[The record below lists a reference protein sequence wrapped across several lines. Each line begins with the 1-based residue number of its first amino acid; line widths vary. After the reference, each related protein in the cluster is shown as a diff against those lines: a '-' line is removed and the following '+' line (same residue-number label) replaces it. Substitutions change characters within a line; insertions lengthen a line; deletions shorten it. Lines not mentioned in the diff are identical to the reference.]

1 MRLGYARVST
11 IDQNLSLQIT
21 ALNNNG
27 CDLIFQEKKSGV
39 KDRPELQR
47 MLSMVR
53 TGDVIVIWKID
64 RLARSLSELLV
75 ISETLKNKGVDL
87 VSMDGQIDT
96 TTAMGRMYFQIS
108 GAFAEFERALI
119 IERTKAGL
127 EAAKRRGVKFG
138 RKVGLNAEGIKKAN
152 ASKELYLAGNMR
164 PIDIC
169 KILNISIGTFYR
181 YLKYENVPLRN
192 NPGRK
197 KKSI

>member
-1 MRLGYARVST
+1 
-11 IDQNLSLQIT
+11 
-21 ALNNNG
+21 
-27 CDLIFQEKKSGV
+27 
-39 KDRPELQR
+39 
-47 MLSMVR
+47 
-53 TGDVIVIWKID
+53 
-64 RLARSLSELLV
+64 
-75 ISETLKNKGVDL
+75 
-87 VSMDGQIDT
+87 MDGQIDT

-119 IERTKAGL
+119 VERTKAGL
-127 EAAKRRGVKFG
+127 EAAKKRGVKFG
-138 RKVGLNAEGIKKAN
+138 RKEGLNAEGIKKAN